1 MRSTLANVLLLTTL
15 VYAIVAPASLAQVP
29 APCPLED
36 RPAVGRLRAI
46 IEGVRQPD
54 LEKLRGIVDGM
65 WSDKTEH
72 REARDRAIV
81 ALSRLALQGS
91 GFQELRV
98 CTPLPNLAVAG
109 LRNDVTDAADQIVV
123 EVDGSPD
130 ARASRIVVSPS
141 VRSLTNSPSGASE
154 TERVDALRAY
164 VDRLAAHGAFS
175 GVVLIGHQGKTLFA
189 QAWGES
195 NRETHTP
202 VTLDTPFN
210 LASLSKIMTAVAVLQ
225 LVESG
230 SLSLDTNVASI
241 LATSSNDPR
250 FKQILVKHLLSHTS
264 GLNQDPDALAFAPGT
279 GFLYSNLGFRLLGEI
294 VAIRSGM
301 RFEDYMRLKIFGV
314 AGMASTGRYE
324 LSALSPLLTF
334 GYTLEPLGESDH
346 GRAVPTWQ
354 VNPYLQTISGG
365 GMGGLY
371 STAPDVL
378 RFGTAL
384 LAGRFVSAATVET
397 MKTPKPELGAA
408 AYGFGVMRERTPGV
422 WGHGGDLPGADAA
435 LEFYKDDYVA
445 VVLAN
450 IDNVSAPILRTT
462 RALFH
467 SPS

>member
-1 MRSTLANVLLLTTL
+1 MRHWLTNLLTPMTVAL
-15 VYAIVAPASLAQVP
+15 AIVARTALAQIP
-29 APCPLED
+29 APCPFEES
-36 RPAVGRLRAI
+36 PAAGRLRAVI
-46 IEGVRQPD
+46 DSVRQAD
-54 LEKLRGIVDGM
+54 LVKLRGIVDAM
-65 WSDKTEH
+65 WSDKPEH

-91 GFQELRV
+91 GFQELRI
-98 CTPLPNLAVAG
+98 CTPGPSLAVAG

-123 EVDGSPD
+123 EVDGGPD
-130 ARASRIVVSPS
+130 ARASRIVVSPA
-141 VRSLTNSPSGASE
+141 VRRLTTSPAGTSE
-154 TERVDALRAY
+154 AERVDALRAY

-189 QAWGES
+189 QAWGQS
-195 NRETHTP
+195 NRETQTP

-230 SLSLDTNVASI
+230 SLSLDTNIASI
-241 LATSSNDPR
+241 LAISSNDPR

-264 GLNQDPDALAFAPGT
+264 GLNQDPNALAFAPGT

-301 RFEDYMRLKIFGV
+301 RFEDYMRLKIFGA
-314 AGMASTGRYE
+314 AGTASTGRYE

-346 GRAVPTWQ
+346 SRAVPTWQ
-354 VNPYLQTISGG
+354 VNPYLHTISGG

-371 STAPDVL
+371 STGPDVL

-384 LAGRFVSAATVET
+384 LAGRLVSATMVET
-397 MKTPKPELGAA
+397 MKTPKPDLGAS
-408 AYGFGVMRERTPGV
+408 AYGFGVMRDRTPGV
-422 WGHGGDLPGADAA
+422 WGHGGDLPGADTA

-462 RALFH
+462 RALFNNA
-467 SPS
+467 S